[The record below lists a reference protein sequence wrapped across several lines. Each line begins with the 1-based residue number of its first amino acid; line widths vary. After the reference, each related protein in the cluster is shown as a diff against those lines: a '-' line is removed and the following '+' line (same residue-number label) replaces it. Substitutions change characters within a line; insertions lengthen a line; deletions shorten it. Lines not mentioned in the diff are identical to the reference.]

1 MGCII
6 NDILTNAPG
15 IKSPAMSYFKFN
27 FKFSKLG
34 LRGQTK
40 TEVGTS

>member
-1 MGCII
+1 M
-6 NDILTNAPG
+6 LLAL
-15 IKSPAMSYFKFN
+15 KSPAMSDFYFN

-34 LRGQTK
+34 LRSQTK